1 MEAGARTR
9 RLTAVRREE
18 ARVTALEL
26 FFDLVFVLAVT
37 QCTAL
42 MANDATWQG
51 LFRGLLVLA
60 VLWWPWSGY
69 AWLTSVVDP
78 EEGAVQIAM
87 FAAMAAFLPWAYRT
101 RSSAPTMSESTT
113 AKTSCRAAESP
124 AARAR
129 QWGDSSAR
137 RLSTPQRR
145 PSSQSSRCLR
155 SNTAGADVSLQS
167 SRSPAAYSSSSSSS
181 GSISSGSLPFSTM
194 SGQCGAAAWG
204 PVSTPTTASCSPCGP

>member
-78 EEGAVQIAM
+78 EEGAVRIAM
-87 FAAMAAFLPWAYRT
+87 FAAMAAFLVSALAVPNAFGDDALAFATPATISAIPTASREASVCRNRLRDTTWANRISISASVRT
-101 RSSAPTMSESTT
+101 LAAVSRAKARNHICDAKAPV
-113 AKTSCRAAESP
+113 KP
-124 AARAR
+124 ASMDGR
-129 QWGDSSAR
+129 Q
-137 RLSTPQRR
+137 RLRIAISV
-145 PSSQSSRCLR
+145 LR
-155 SNTAGADVSLQS
+155 SKK
-167 SRSPAAYSSSSSSS
+167 
-181 GSISSGSLPFSTM
+181 
-194 SGQCGAAAWG
+194 
-204 PVSTPTTASCSPCGP
+204 